1 METTPKMDVQRQVW
15 HKPSVQRLMIAVD
28 TRQGPGSVTD
38 LDGFDL
44 IFQDS
49 EGPIQV

>member
-1 METTPKMDVQRQVW
+1 MEATPNLNVQRQPW
-15 HKPSVQRLMIAVD
+15 HKPSVQRLAIAVD

-38 LDGFDL
+38 LDGFDF

-49 EGPIQV
+49 QGPI